1 MNDVLRMRN
10 EWGMS
15 MSEMKLTPT
24 YLAELVQLVDEGKI
38 NITTAKNLLPKI
50 QESGKNPR
58 TLVEELGLAVVS
70 DDAAIR
76 AICAKVVAQNPAE
89 VKLYR
94 EGKETLIGWFVGQVM
109 RELRGKADPK
119 LTQQILKELLK

>member
-1 MNDVLRMRN
+1 
-10 EWGMS
+10 
-15 MSEMKLTPT
+15 
-24 YLAELVQLVDEGKI
+24 
-38 NITTAKNLLPKI
+38 
-50 QESGKNPR
+50 
-58 TLVEELGLAVVS
+58 VEELGLAVVS

-76 AICAKVVAQNPAE
+76 VICAKVVAQNPAE
-89 VKLYR
+89 VKSYR